1 MNQNK
6 NKGFTLIEML
16 IVVAIIGLLATV
28 VILNV
33 MSSLKS
39 ARDKKRQA
47 DVNQIALAA
56 SLFMDKNG
64 CVPGACGGAL
74 GGFGWKELLMN
85 GGYIDLDKIQDPL
98 ASQGDPYSY
107 KMQLLDSDNDGMTD
121 NCAITFY
128 SETLE
133 QTIDNTNSTDNLKP
147 GYCRN

>member
-39 ARDKKRQA
+39 ARDKKRQT

-64 CVPGACGGAL
+64 QLPDEAD
-74 GGFGWKELLMN
+74 WKNELSD

-98 ASQGDPYSY
+98 APQYSY
-107 KMQLLDSDNDGMTD
+107 GLENFDSDGDRHKD

-133 QTIDNTNSTDNLKP
+133 QPINHQYFINNPDTKLKP
-147 GYCRN
+147 AYCRN